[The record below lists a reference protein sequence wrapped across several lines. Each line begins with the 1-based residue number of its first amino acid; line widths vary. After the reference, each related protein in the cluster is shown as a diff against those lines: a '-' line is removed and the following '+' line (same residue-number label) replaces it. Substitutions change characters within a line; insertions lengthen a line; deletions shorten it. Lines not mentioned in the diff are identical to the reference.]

1 MVVSVATVDTA
12 FVPATT
18 FWHQLRRYLRLYGAV
33 ARYCLARDLEYRTNM
48 VFNLFREAFYAGL
61 QVMFVNLI
69 YLNVK
74 SVGDWS
80 SDQMLVLMGSYTIVT
95 NLTYCL
101 FWETMTGLSGLVNT
115 GELDLVLTK
124 PVNGQFLVSVRR
136 IAFMNLAPVAFGF
149 GIASYGITRL
159 GLQPGLLDILS
170 YLILCGCGVALCY
183 AMWFSS
189 VLLVFWTGR
198 MQNIAAVFEP
208 VVSMARVPTD
218 VLRGPIRL
226 AFTFVVPLAFAGT
239 VPARALLGV
248 GEAWHM
254 PFAIVASVG
263 AVFASNK
270 LWKRALREYS
280 SASS

>member
-1 MVVSVATVDTA
+1 VDSVASVGSA
-12 FVPATT
+12 FVPAATV
-18 FWHQLRRYLRLYGAV
+18 WHQFRRYLRLYGAV

-48 VFNLFREAFYAGL
+48 VFNLFREGFYAGL

-101 FWETMTGLSGLVNT
+101 FWETMTGLSSLVNT

-124 PVNGQFLVSVRR
+124 PVNGQFLVSIRR
-136 IAFMNLAPVAFGF
+136 IAFMNLAPVTFGF
-149 GIASYGITRL
+149 VIVSYGISRL
-159 GLQPGLLDILS
+159 GVQPGLADILG
-170 YLILCGCGVALCY
+170 YLVLCGCGVALCY

-226 AFTFVVPLAFAGT
+226 AFTFVIPLAFAGT

-248 GEAWHM
+248 GETWHL
-254 PFAIVASVG
+254 PFAIVAAIG
-263 AVFASNK
+263 AVFASNR
-270 LWKRALREYS
+270 LWNRALREYS

>member
-1 MVVSVATVDTA
+1 MATVDTA

-226 AFTFVVPLAFAGT
+226 AFPFVVPLAFAGT

>member
-1 MVVSVATVDTA
+1 MDSVARVDSA
-12 FVPATT
+12 FVPAATVWQQ
-18 FWHQLRRYLRLYGAV
+18 FRRYLRLYGAV

-48 VFNLFREAFYAGL
+48 VFNLFREGFYAGL

-101 FWETMTGLSGLVNT
+101 FWETMTGLSSLVNT

-136 IAFMNLAPVAFGF
+136 IAFMNLAPVTFGF
-149 GIASYGITRL
+149 VIVSYGISRL
-159 GLQPGLLDILS
+159 GVQPGLADILG
-170 YLILCGCGVALCY
+170 YL
-183 AMWFSS
+183 

-226 AFTFVVPLAFAGT
+226 AFTFVIPLAFAGT

-248 GEAWHM
+248 GETWHL
-254 PFAIVASVG
+254 PFAIVAAIG
-263 AVFASNK
+263 AVFASNR
-270 LWKRALREYS
+270 LWNRALREYS